1 MTKIA
6 HAWIRELRM
15 DMSHHRVGCMVAE
28 RVSPTKARIA
38 FSLCSPADKMDVKKA
53 KRLAMRR
60 LTEFKSKSI
69 VVDVKQLT
77 DDPGPGIDWASVL
90 KIESTV
96 DKQFAKGVRMY
107 AEERNGNAIRGLLS
121 EVCPVK

>member
-6 HAWIRELRM
+6 HAWIRELRP
-15 DMSHHRVGCMVAE
+15 DDSEHRVGCIMAE

-53 KRLAMRR
+53 KRLALRR
-60 LTEFKSKSI
+60 LTEFKSKAI
-69 VVDVKQLT
+69 V
-77 DDPGPGIDWASVL
+77 IDTTVISDKGWGEILNIDNVL
-90 KIESTV
+90 DTHVIKHHRI
-96 DKQFAKGVRMY
+96 Y
-107 AEERNGNAIRGLLS
+107 AEDRNQDAIMGLIS

>member
-6 HAWIRELRM
+6 HAWIRELQH
-15 DMSHHRVGCMVAE
+15 DDSKHRVGCMVAK

-38 FSLCSPADKMDVKKA
+38 FSLCAPTDKMNIAKA

-69 VVDVKQLT
+69 LVDVTKIEYDT
-77 DDPGPGIDWASVL
+77 DSADWAAVL
-90 KIESTV
+90 GIQPTV
-96 DKQFAKGVRMY
+96 DKQTRQGVRFY
-107 AEERNGNAIRGLLS
+107 AEDNNTRALKGLLS
-121 EVCPVK
+121 EVCPQV